1 MKTLKNIGLFCKRFL
16 FGVGGF
22 FKKLWKHK
30 QGRVGLIIVAFLAV
44 LAIFAPVIAPY
55 DPYDV
60 TQRAEKGLT
69 PSWEH
74 LLGTSITT
82 GQDIFSMLIYGT
94 RSSLSIGLITG
105 IVIAV
110 LGSLLG
116 VAAGY
121 LGGWVD
127 TLIMRVVD
135 VLLVIPTLP
144 LVIVMTNVLGTSY
157 AVIVLVFA
165 AFGWTGLARVIRS
178 QVMLIKNANYVKA
191 AELSGASKW
200 YIMWRHIL
208 PAVSNLLIMSTAL
221 TSAGI
226 MVAEAGLSFLGLGNP
241 TAISWGKMLADAQ
254 SGGAML
260 FGHWWSI
267 LAPGVGIFLSV
278 YSFMRIGLAIE
289 EILNP
294 RMRKGSSMI
303 KVFKHLNNTY
313 LDEVFSSMDEQ
324 SKLKGEY
331 AGNAAAPDTDT
342 QRAEGASEL
351 VVAETAVEGAP
362 AEVAPPARKSGKKKK
377 DAGENR

>member
-74 LLGTSITT
+74 FLGTSITT

-351 VVAETAVEGAP
+351 VVAETVVEGAP
-362 AEVAPPARKSGKKKK
+362 AEVAPLARKSGKKKK

>member
-1 MKTLKNIGLFCKRFL
+1 MFRKIGDKILRFL
-16 FGVGGF
+16 RGIGSF

-30 QGRVGLIIVAFLAV
+30 QGRIGLIIVTILVICAV
-44 LAIFAPVIAPY
+44 FAPLIAPY

-60 TQRAEKGLT
+60 TQRAEKGL
-69 PSWEH
+69 PMSAQH

-94 RSSLSIGLITG
+94 RSSLSIGIITG
-105 IVIAV
+105 LVIAV

-116 VAAGY
+116 IAAGY
-121 LGGWVD
+121 IGGWVD
-127 TLIMRVVD
+127 TLIMRIVD

-165 AFGWTGLARVIRS
+165 AFGWTGLARVVRS
-178 QVMLIKNANYVKA
+178 QVILIKNANYVKA
-191 AELSGASKW
+191 AELMGASKW
-200 YIMWRHIL
+200 YIMVRHIL

-241 TAISWGKMLADAQ
+241 EAVSWGKMLADAQ
-254 SGGAML
+254 SSGAML

-267 LAPGVGIFLSV
+267 LAPGLGIFLAV
-278 YSFMRIGLAIE
+278 FSFMRIGLALE

-294 RMRKGSSMI
+294 KMRKGSSMV
-303 KVFKHLNNTY
+303 KVFKHLNNHY
-313 LDEVFSSMDEQ
+313 LEEVFDSMDDN
-324 SKLKGEY
+324 SKRKGEY
-331 AGNAAAPDTDT
+331 EAASPVDAPLK
-342 QRAEGASEL
+342 EG
-351 VVAETAVEGAP
+351 
-362 AEVAPPARKSGKKKK
+362 SGP
-377 DAGENR
+377 DNRPGDQK